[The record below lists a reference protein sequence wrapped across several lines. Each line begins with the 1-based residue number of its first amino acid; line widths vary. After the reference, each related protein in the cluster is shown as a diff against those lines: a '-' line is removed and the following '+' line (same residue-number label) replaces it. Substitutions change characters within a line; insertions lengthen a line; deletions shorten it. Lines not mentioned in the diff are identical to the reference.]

1 MSGHEAG
8 EVRQYLIKLNPP
20 WEETQVTLLEKL
32 KTKHDKLLLKYLQ
45 FSDRQVQASKAGSRS
60 CRGAGSANSR
70 AKPGGA
76 SVKFT
81 SGSALYWIL
90 GGFCQDINI

>member
-20 WEETQVTLLEKL
+20 WRETYVTLFERFKI
-32 KTKHDKLLLKYLQ
+32 KHGELLLKYLQ

-60 CRGAGSANSR
+60 CREVDLGNSR
-70 AKPGGA
+70 TKPGEA
-76 SVKFT
+76 SM
-81 SGSALYWIL
+81 
-90 GGFCQDINI
+90 